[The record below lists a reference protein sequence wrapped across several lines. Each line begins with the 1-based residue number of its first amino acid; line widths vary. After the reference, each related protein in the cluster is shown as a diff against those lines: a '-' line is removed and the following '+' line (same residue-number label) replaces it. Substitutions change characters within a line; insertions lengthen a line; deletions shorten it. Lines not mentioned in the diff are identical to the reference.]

1 MDISLKIESLINEL
15 SELKPKLS
23 ANSFDNTAKFNSIL
37 TTALGAEPI
46 QITGSDKAGRIDN
59 SYTYDHNNPRKPNIR
74 ELIEKLSGRSIEDL
88 YSDPDSNWHEYSKQ
102 ASELLYGVVGS
113 GEDTRDWSKIMSS
126 SNTVKEANSET
137 NRMHSPIIAIENDKN
152 EVGTIISQYAV
163 LKSSSGNLLRKID
176 GSAKEIGAILDNF
189 GVFAENVPADL
200 ENKITSPNF
209 NSEVLAALRK
219 LPPSDLSITNEEIP
233 ENLQELAFE
242 TTLDAIAGKLGSG
255 IPIDELEKL

>member
-1 MDISLKIESLINEL
+1 MEISVRIDNLINEL

-23 ANSFDNTAKFNSIL
+23 ANSLDNATRFNNIL
-37 TTALGAEPI
+37 TTALGAEPK
-46 QITGSDKAGRIDN
+46 QVAGSDKPGWINN
-59 SYTYDHNNPRKPNIR
+59 SYTYDHNNPRKPNMR

-88 YSDPDSNWHEYSKQ
+88 YSDQNSNWQEYSKQ

-113 GEDTRDWSKIMSS
+113 GDDTRDWSKIMSS
-126 SNTVKEANSET
+126 SNTVKEAKSET
-137 NRMHSPIIAIENDKN
+137 NKMHSPIIAIETDKN
-152 EVGTIISQYAV
+152 KVGTIISQYAV

-176 GSAKEIGAILDNF
+176 GSAKEIAATLDHF

-200 ENKITSPNF
+200 EENITSPNF
-209 NSEVLAALRK
+209 NIEVLDVLRK
-219 LPPSDLSITNEEIP
+219 LPSSASSITNEKIS